1 MTYIV
6 DMPAHSVQEG
16 DNVVEALGDDELAI
30 VEPKAD
36 PEVVHQDRK
45 ECHHG
50 RDAKRT
56 AELVSDVG
64 AF

>member
-16 DNVVEALGDDELAI
+16 DDVVEALGDDELAI
-30 VEPKAD
+30 VEPEAN
-36 PEVVHQDRK
+36 PEIVHQDR
-45 ECHHG
+45 EERHHG

-56 AELVSDVG
+56 AKLVSDVG
-64 AF
+64 AS